1 MSNAQDLLS
10 ILNGA
15 RSSTAGPSSAT
26 SNTNPT
32 EKSILSVKAGKMNT
46 TLQPNGKYLV
56 GPDTRRGEL
65 HVVWQSSASS
75 AGTSA
80 GGDTNNNG
88 TLRIEWRDRR
98 TKTVVNTIGPIF
110 GSDNATFERVETGK
124 EGDRVYLLCVGNE
137 NRHFFWYVYYMWI
150 LLLIVF
156 SFS

>member
-15 RSSTAGPSSAT
+15 RSSAAAGPSAAT

-32 EKSILSVKAGKMNT
+32 EKSILSFKAGKMNT
-46 TLQPNGKYLV
+46 TLQPNGKFLV
-56 GPDTRRGEL
+56 EPDTRRGEL
-65 HVVWQSSASS
+65 HVVWQSSASL

-80 GGDTNNNG
+80 GGGTNNNNANNG

-137 NRHFFWYVYYMWI
+137 NRHFFWYV
-150 LLLIVF
+150 
-156 SFS
+156 

>member
-15 RSSTAGPSSAT
+15 RSSTAAPSAAA

-32 EKSILSVKAGKMNT
+32 EKSILSFKAGKMNT
-46 TLQPNGKYLV
+46 TLQPNGKFLV
-56 GPDTRRGEL
+56 EPDTRRGEL

-80 GGDTNNNG
+80 GDTNNNANNG

-137 NRHFFWYVYYMWI
+137 NRHFFWYV
-150 LLLIVF
+150 
-156 SFS
+156 

>member
-15 RSSTAGPSSAT
+15 RSSTAAGPSAAA

-32 EKSILSVKAGKMNT
+32 EKSILSFKAGKMNT
-46 TLQPNGKYLV
+46 TLQPNGKFLV
-56 GPDTRRGEL
+56 EPDTRRGEL
-65 HVVWQSSASS
+65 HVVWQSSVSS

-80 GGDTNNNG
+80 GGGTNNNANNG

-110 GSDNATFERVETGK
+110 GSDNATFERIETGK

-137 NRHFFWYVYYMWI
+137 NRHFFWYV
-150 LLLIVF
+150 
-156 SFS
+156 